1 MSFMEV
7 SAIMAARS
15 QFIIPAEIPGQ
26 PTLDQPQR
34 IRTVV
39 VDDSETF
46 LEVTCDLLD
55 MEDVIQL
62 VAAAS
67 DGVDAID
74 TVIRLKPALVV
85 MDINMAGLDGLTAA
99 SLIAEM
105 SPAPAVVLMS
115 AEDSPRL
122 RAAAVR
128 SGAFAFVHKPNFR
141 DEFEA
146 ALDRLLQDRRT
157 TRAGHQG

>member
-1 MSFMEV
+1 
-7 SAIMAARS
+7 MAARS
-15 QFIIPAEIPGQ
+15 QLSFPTETQEQ
-26 PTLDQPQR
+26 PSINFPNR

-67 DGVDAID
+67 DGVDAVD
-74 TVIRLKPALVV
+74 TVMRLKPALVV
-85 MDINMAGLDGLTAA
+85 MDINMPGFDGLTAT
-99 SLIAEM
+99 SLLSEM
-105 SPAPAVVLMS
+105 FPAPAVVLMS

-122 RAAAVR
+122 RAAAVKA
-128 SGAFAFVHKPNFR
+128 GAFAFVHKPNFR

-146 ALDRLLQDRRT
+146 VLDRLLQGRET
-157 TRAGHQG
+157 GSAGDTA

>member
-1 MSFMEV
+1 
-7 SAIMAARS
+7 MAARS

-67 DGVDAID
+67 DGVDALD
-74 TVIRLKPALVV
+74 TVMRLKPGLVV
-85 MDINMAGLDGLTAA
+85 MDVNMPGLDGLTAA
-99 SLIAEM
+99 ALIAEM
-105 SPAPAVVLMS
+105 FPAPAVVLMS

-122 RAAAVR
+122 RAAAAR
-128 SGAFAFVHKPNFR
+128 AGAFAFVHKPNFR

-146 ALDRLLQDRRT
+146 VLDRLLQRRS
-157 TRAGHQG
+157 AVPAEGQG

>member
-1 MSFMEV
+1 
-7 SAIMAARS
+7 MAARS
-15 QFIIPAEIPGQ
+15 EFIIPAEIPGQ

-34 IRTVV
+34 LRTVV

-67 DGVDAID
+67 DGVDAVD
-74 TVIRLKPALVV
+74 TVMRLKPDLVV
-85 MDINMAGLDGLTAA
+85 MDVNMPGLDGLTAA
-99 SLIAEM
+99 SLLSEM
-105 SPAPAVVLMS
+105 FPAPAVMLMS

-122 RAAAVR
+122 RAAAVEA
-128 SGAFAFVHKPNFR
+128 GVFAFIHKPNFR
-141 DEFEA
+141 DEFEV
-146 ALDRLLQDRRT
+146 ALNRLLQVRKRMHAEKT
-157 TRAGHQG
+157 A

>member
-1 MSFMEV
+1 MEV

-15 QFIIPAEIPGQ
+15 ELIFSGKASTQSSFKLAPR
-26 PTLDQPQR
+26 L
-34 IRTVV
+34 RTVV

-55 MEDVIQL
+55 MEDVIQI

-67 DGVDAID
+67 DGVDAIE
-74 TVIRLKPALVV
+74 TITRLKPALVI
-85 MDINMAGLDGLTAA
+85 MDINMPGLDGLTTA
-99 SLIAEM
+99 SLLTEM

-115 AEDSPRL
+115 MEDSPRL
-122 RAAAVR
+122 RAAAVKA
-128 SGAFAFVHKPNFR
+128 GAFAFVHKPNFH

-146 ALDRLLQDRRT
+146 VLNRILQGRDSGN
-157 TRAGHQG
+157 APDAA

>member
-1 MSFMEV
+1 
-7 SAIMAARS
+7 MAARS
-15 QFIIPAEIPGQ
+15 EFIIPAEVPGKTSLNQ
-26 PTLDQPQR
+26 PPRL
-34 IRTVV
+34 RTVV

-74 TVIRLKPALVV
+74 TVMRLKPALVV
-85 MDINMAGLDGLTAA
+85 MDVNMPGLDGLTAA
-99 SLIAEM
+99 SLLTEM
-105 SPAPAVVLMS
+105 FPAPAVVLMS

-122 RAAAVR
+122 RAAAAKA
-128 SGAFAFVHKPNFR
+128 GAFAFVHKTNFR

-146 ALDRLLQDRRT
+146 ALNRLVQARKTVHAEDT
-157 TRAGHQG
+157 A